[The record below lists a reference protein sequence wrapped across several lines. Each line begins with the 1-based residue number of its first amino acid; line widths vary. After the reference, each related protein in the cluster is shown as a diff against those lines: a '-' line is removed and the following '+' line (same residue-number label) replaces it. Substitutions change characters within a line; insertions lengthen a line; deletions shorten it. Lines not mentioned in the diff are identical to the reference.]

1 MIKKNYLFTLLTLP
15 ALLCLGAGN
24 VWGEELTVANGDA
37 TNTGVPICGNYAD
50 TKGMRSQFIYPSSL
64 LTDMEYGT
72 ISKVKFYSST
82 ASKAF
87 TSTFEVRLSEVS
99 ASTLS
104 GFNTDGGTKVY
115 TGSLTLADNEME
127 ISFDTPYEYN
137 GDGNLLFDIEVTANT
152 SAWVNA
158 AFYGITQSGAGYSNK
173 VYYGGAQVCN
183 LLPKATFTYTPG
195 EPPTC
200 PKPKNLNMIDMS
212 SASASFA
219 WTKGDAETSWQY
231 ICLPAATAVDWSDAG
246 VKTATSATATV
257 TGLTAQTSYKFYVRA
272 YCEST
277 DQSAELVKVF
287 KTPCAGESLPWDCG
301 FESSEGYSTG
311 SYSSAAPTCWD
322 MLNANQGAYPYI
334 YISTSYANSGNGLY
348 FQSSKSKYG
357 YIILPPFEHGLD
369 VLKLSFSHKEEGT
382 SSTAGQI
389 TVGYMTDPADEDSF
403 VPVQVCT
410 RVTSHTT
417 ISDILFTDA
426 PSYGRIAFRYGGG
439 TGDQW
444 YAGIDDIHV
453 EATIDCSK
461 PATPTYSD
469 LTGSSV
475 TINWTANAGVDDY
488 KYINV
493 DRTAT
498 PDYVLDWEND
508 ATAISATSVDLDEL
522 VDGHNYEFY
531 VMCACGT
538 VASDACTYQPLSCPN
553 VTGVTL
559 SNKVW
564 NGVTVNWTTSAAAN
578 CDVRYSTDG
587 GANWTVAEENISANS
602 KVLAVSLGNTY
613 TIQVKP
619 HCSADA
625 WVAAGETYTPTCP
638 TPGALTLSEKTY
650 NSVKVSW
657 AAVAGVSKWNLQYKT
672 GDLGWTEVNDI
683 TDLYYTISG
692 MTTNN
697 EYIIQLIAECNGEYS
712 ETTYT
717 PVYDAPSSVLVSAK
731 DLGGDAS
738 WAPVDGATGYQ
749 YIVVLK
755 DAAQDW
761 TSPSTG
767 TTTSAGYIH
776 ANPELSGLHAKTAY
790 DFYVKAVFAGGTSV
804 ATKKSFTTTSHAPN
818 TPTVADG
825 DITSS
830 SAVAT
835 WTLPAACQATQC
847 QWICKLTSASA
858 PAVDDAAWSTPSTE
872 FTANISG
879 LEAYTDYTVY
889 VRAYYEDGIYSSNT
903 SKGFKTKCGT
913 ETLPF
918 SYDFGS
924 SYPSTLSACWNT
936 TYTGSYN
943 WGLDYNWSS
952 AEGYNYYIKFQ
963 ARANSSCYAILE
975 TPSIELSTEA
985 ILTFK
990 WKNDYNIATE
1000 LLISTDG
1007 GSTKSSIDAE
1017 VDADLSTTTGW
1028 ANKSVDLSAYV
1039 GETVIL
1045 YFKGTGKS
1053 ANSKYISLDDINI
1066 AAKPCDAP
1074 TFAAANI
1081 EVANASATI
1090 SCAESKW
1097 NLRYRTNGVG
1107 DWTTVSNITAASRTI
1122 TGLTNGTTY
1131 EAQIQ
1136 NVCSAT
1142 RSSSWTTSQTFTP
1155 INCPV
1160 PTSLEA
1166 TEITHNSA
1174 TISWSGDAKALRYKK
1189 GSDDWSNETISPAD
1203 ETFDLSELVAESTYT
1218 VQVKADCEDGDNW
1231 SEELEFTTKCAPITI
1246 TKVAPYEA
1254 DFAGLTNEMP
1264 SCWDKSATT
1273 MPYVTGEE
1281 LQFNGKDQTAI
1292 LPKFSN
1298 ATSGLMLKFNY
1309 NHSYAASYSGQIQ
1322 VGYIDAS
1329 GDFQAFGSALSGAT
1343 SYTAAE
1349 INFDGVD
1356 DDKAKYIAIRLIHNN
1371 PSNISYANGFIKDVV
1386 VELAPTCYAPASI
1399 ADAASITASGATL
1412 SWTASGKGE
1421 TQYQWAVAEGSAA
1434 PAWVDDAAHKVTA
1447 PTTSVTLTGLNAQT
1461 DYTFY
1466 VRSYCNAD
1474 DQSEEVSK
1482 AFTTKCAAIAAA
1494 DMPFEEAFSATLGA
1508 CWKTY
1513 AASYYSIYVSSGEL
1527 HATAPKTSGSE
1538 SVVVMPAFEMA
1549 LNQLVVSFDYKGS
1562 NGTVEVGYVT
1572 DPEDKTTFVA
1582 VGDAY
1587 TIASAY
1593 QQAVTAFV
1601 SLGAVTGNVA
1611 LRFKG
1616 VGTDGSFTVDNL
1628 RVAYGTGIA
1637 DNTDNSEALADLL
1650 GQTVDFVVNRTFKRA
1665 DYFNTLCLPFS
1676 LSEEE
1681 LANSPFAGAEL
1692 WTFKYASVVNDELQ
1706 VRIQQE
1712 TSIKAGRPYLILFGT
1727 GEDLV
1732 NPLFKN
1738 VTITATSGEHM
1749 NYENIA
1755 FIGTLAPVAF
1765 TADDANRLFLTANN
1779 LLAWANTNGN
1789 VRSFRAYFEIT
1800 PSPHPSQIRRGMS
1813 ARIVMKEEV
1822 ATGIEDVQG
1831 SDVQSTKVLE
1841 NNQVLIIRNGVKYNL
1856 QGQVVK

>member
-1 MIKKNYLFTLLTLP
+1 MK
-15 ALLCLGAGN
+15 AD
-24 VWGEELTVANGDA
+24 ELTVADGSA
-37 TNTGVPICGNYAD
+37 TGTTATTNRYAPVYGYYCD
-50 TKGMRSQFIYPSSL
+50 GIIDRAQMIYPKSMISGLVGNTITDITFYSTTATQSWGTARFTIRIAEVAETTLSAINTTASFTVVGTNRDLSIALGKITIHLDGEGYTYSGANDKNL
-64 LTDMEYGT
+64 LIDIEMTAKGT
-72 ISKVKFYSST
+72 GSSST
-82 ASKAF
+82 AP
-87 TSTFEVRLSEVS
+87 V
-99 ASTLS
+99 
-104 GFNTDGGTKVY
+104 
-115 TGSLTLADNEME
+115 
-127 ISFDTPYEYN
+127 YN
-137 GDGNLLFDIEVTANT
+137 GITATSGTSYTQYKYSSYSSVSNASNT
-152 SAWVNA
+152 
-158 AFYGITQSGAGYSNK
+158 F
-173 VYYGGAQVCN
+173 
-183 LLPKATFTYTPG
+183 LPKATFTY
-195 EPPTC
+195 EDNSAAC
-200 PKPKNLNMIDMS
+200 KKPKNIQFTDLKSTSVAFSWD
-212 SASASFA
+212 
-219 WTKGDAETSWQY
+219 KGGEETAWQY
-231 ICLPAATAVDWSDAG
+231 LCLPAATTIEDSHWE
-246 VKTATSATATV
+246 SALSASGQSASIS
-257 TGLTAQTSYKFYVRA
+257 GLTASSSYIFYLRSDCSSDG
-272 YCEST
+272 YS
-277 DQSAELVKVF
+277 KVSQKAF
-287 KTPCAGESLPWDCG
+287 KTPCDGETLPWSCG
-301 FESSEGYSTG
+301 FEASEGYSNSTW
-311 SYSSAAPTCWD
+311 SSTSAAPACWD
-322 MLNANQGAYPYI
+322 MLNANSGYPYI
-334 YISTSYANSGNGLY
+334 QVYSRYKHDGTQSLDFTSGKDKSCYIA
-348 FQSSKSKYG
+348 
-357 YIILPPFEHGLD
+357 LPAFASPTN
-369 VLKLSFSHKEEGT
+369 VLKISFWYRNEETTDSNGQLS
-382 SSTAGQI
+382 
-389 TVGYMTDPADEDSF
+389 VGYMTDVTDETTYVEVSS
-403 VPVQVCT
+403 CT
-410 RVTSHTT
+410 RTTTVTQKQN
-417 ISDILFTDA
+417 ILFTGA
-426 PSYGRIAFRYGGG
+426 PSFARIVFRYSG
-439 TGDQW
+439 TKDDY
-444 YAGIDDIHV
+444 YAAVDDILV
-453 EATIDCSK
+453 ESTQDCSK

-508 ATAISATSVDLDEL
+508 ATPISATSVDLDEL
-522 VDGHNYEFY
+522 TDGHNYEFY

-538 VASDACTYQPLSCPN
+538 EASDACEYQPLSCPN

-559 SNKVW
+559 SNQVW
-564 NGVTVNWTTSAAAN
+564 DGVTVNWTTSATTN
-578 CDVRYSTDG
+578 CDVQYKAGSGEWTAAATNLDATSKTITGLSVGTEYSFRVKPNCSADG
-587 GANWTVAEENISANS
+587 WVAPASTYEPACPALGDLTLSNEKYNGVTVSWSAATGISTWTLKYRKGSDDWTVVEDIDEE
-602 KVLAVSLGNTY
+602 TY
-613 TIQVKP
+613 TISSGLVTN
-619 HCSADA
+619 
-625 WVAAGETYTPTCP
+625 E
-638 TPGALTLSEKTY
+638 E
-650 NSVKVSW
+650 
-657 AAVAGVSKWNLQYKT
+657 
-672 GDLGWTEVNDI
+672 
-683 TDLYYTISG
+683 YTI
-692 MTTNN
+692 
-697 EYIIQLIAECNGEYS
+697 ELYS
-712 ETTYT
+712 ECGGDAASTTYT
-717 PVYDAPSSVLVSAK
+717 PVYAAPTSVLVSAQ

-738 WAPVDGATGYQ
+738 WAPVEGATGYQ

-761 TSPSTG
+761 STPATG
-767 TTTSAGYIH
+767 TTVSSGYVH
-776 ANPELSGLHAKTAY
+776 ANPVLSGLHAKTAY

-830 SAVAT
+830 SAIAT

-847 QWICKLTSASA
+847 QWICKLTSAGT

-889 VRAYYEDGIYSSNT
+889 VRAYYEDGIYSANT

-963 ARANSSCYAILE
+963 ARASSSYYAILE

-1053 ANSKYISLDDINI
+1053 TSGKYISLDDINI

-1107 DWTTVSNITAASRTI
+1107 DWTTISNITAASRTI

-1142 RSSSWTTSQTFTP
+1142 RSSSWTSSQTFTP
-1155 INCPV
+1155 VNCPV

-1166 TEITHNSA
+1166 TQITHNSA

-1189 GSDDWSNETISPAD
+1189 GSDDWSSETISPAA
-1203 ETFDLSELVAESTYT
+1203 ESFDLSELVAESTYT

-1231 SEELEFTTKCAPITI
+1231 SAELEFATKCAPITV
-1246 TKVAPYEA
+1246 TKVAPFEA

-1264 SCWDKSATT
+1264 SCWEKSETT
-1273 MPYVTGEE
+1273 YPYVTSGELKFYANE
-1281 LQFNGKDQTAI
+1281 ANQTAI
-1292 LPKFSN
+1292 LPAFSNNIATLVLKFSYKN
-1298 ATSGLMLKFNY
+1298 YSSMSGYGKL
-1309 NHSYAASYSGQIQ
+1309 QI
-1322 VGYIDAS
+1322 GYIDNN
-1329 GDFQAFGSALSGAT
+1329 GDFQAVGSTLTNKGSYFAT
-1343 SYTAAE
+1343 E
-1349 INFDGVD
+1349 VNFDGVTG
-1356 DDKAKYIAIRLIHNN
+1356 AKNIAIRFLDNAN
-1371 PSNISYANGFIKDVV
+1371 AEAYSYVKDVV

-1399 ADAASITASGATL
+1399 ADATSITSEGATL

-1434 PAWVDDAAHKVTA
+1434 PVWVDDAAHKVG
-1447 PTTSVTLTGLNAQT
+1447 TTSKAVSGLNANS

-1466 VRSYCNAD
+1466 VRSYCAAD
-1474 DQSEEVSK
+1474 DQSEAVSK

-1494 DMPFEEAFSATLGA
+1494 EMPFEEAFSATLGA

-1527 HATAPKTSGSE
+1527 HATAPKSSGNE
-1538 SVVVMPAFEMA
+1538 SVLVLPAFEMP

-1587 TIASAY
+1587 TVASAY
-1593 QQAVTAFV
+1593 KQAVTAFV

-1616 VGTDGSFTVDNL
+1616 VGIDGSFTVDNL

-1637 DNTDNSEALADLL
+1637 DNTDNSEALAGMV
-1650 GQTVDFVVNRTFKRA
+1650 GQTVDFVVNRTFVRNFESEP
-1665 DYFNTLCLPFS
+1665 YFNTICLPFS
-1676 LSEEE
+1676 LSAEE
-1681 LANSPFAGAEL
+1681 LAAGPLAGAEL

-1712 TSIKAGRPYLILFGT
+1712 SSLKAGRPYLILFEAG
-1727 GEDLV
+1727 DNLV

-1738 VTITATSGEHM
+1738 VTISAASGEHM
-1749 NYENIA
+1749 SFENIA

-1765 TADDANRLFLTANN
+1765 TADDQYRLFLAANN
-1779 LLAWANTNGN
+1779 QLAWANANGN
-1789 VRSFRAYFEIT
+1789 VRSFRAYFQIT
-1800 PSPHPSQIRRGMS
+1800 PPSSPSPIRRGMK
-1813 ARIVMKEEV
+1813 ARIVQKEEV
-1822 ATGIEDVQG
+1822 TTGMDEVGQNSNVESQKLI
-1831 SDVQSTKVLE
+1831 E
-1841 NNQVLIIRNGVKYNL
+1841 NNQVIIIRNGVKYNL
-1856 QGQVVK
+1856 QGQAIK

>member
-1 MIKKNYLFTLLTLP
+1 MWGASPFTVEGTS
-15 ALLCLGAGN
+15 
-24 VWGEELTVANGDA
+24 A
-37 TNTGVPICGNYAD
+37 TNDWVPVYGYYAD
-50 TKGMRSQFIYPSSL
+50 NFLHSQIIYPKGDLEEMDGKVIKSMTFHTTSSY
-64 LTDMEYGT
+64 TSVSWG
-72 ISKVKFYSST
+72 S
-82 ASKAF
+82 ASF
-87 TSTFEVRLSEVS
+87 QIRLKLVD

-104 GFNTDGGTKVY
+104 GYVDVSSDDPVFS
-115 TGSLTLADNEME
+115 GSLSVSDQQMVVTFTEDF
-127 ISFDTPYEYN
+127 IYDKSK
-137 GDGNLLFDIEVTANT
+137 NLLFDLQSTAKG
-152 SAWVNA
+152 SWSKVS
-158 AFYGITQSGAGYSNK
+158 FYGSTVTGASKAGYSGTSAAAVSSSSSGDNFR
-173 VYYGGAQVCN
+173 
-183 LLPKATFTYTPG
+183 PKTTFAYA

-200 PKPKNLNMIDMS
+200 PTPKLSMTGKEDT
-212 SASASFA
+212 SASFS
-219 WTKGDAETSWQY
+219 WTVGKNETQWQY
-231 ICLPAATAVDWSDAG
+231 CYKPGTTEPENSDWSSP
-246 VKTATSATATV
+246 TSATST
-257 TGLTAQTSYKFYVRA
+257 TISGLTASTEYTFYLHA
-272 YCEST
+272 YCSSE
-277 DQSAELVKVF
+277 DQSIPAS
-287 KTPCAGESLPWDCG
+287 KTFTTDCEHAAIPANGLTFGFEGGSTSLPDCWTYKKVGTG
-301 FESSEGYSTG
+301 FYDPNVSSNAGYDGST
-311 SYSSAAPTCWD
+311 YS
-322 MLNANQGAYPYI
+322 LHFN
-334 YISTSYANSGNGLY
+334 GNG
-348 FQSSKSKYG
+348 SSDKALV
-357 YIILPPFEHGLD
+357 ILPKFGTD
-369 VLKLSFSHKEEGT
+369 IKNLKISFYYQQGN
-382 SSTAGQI
+382 SSSNRPQLK
-389 TVGYMTDPADEDSF
+389 VGYMTDPNDASTYHTLKAFTRTTSWTLCEADFANAAEGAHIVLCDSGGSYS
-403 VPVQVCT
+403 
-410 RVTSHTT
+410 SHTY
-417 ISDILFTDA
+417 IDNIKIETD
-426 PSYGRIAFRYGGG
+426 
-439 TGDQW
+439 Q
-444 YAGIDDIHV
+444 
-453 EATIDCSK
+453 DCSK

-469 LTGSSV
+469 LTENSV
-475 TINWTANAGVDDY
+475 TVSWTANTNVTDY

-493 DRTAT
+493 DRTANPT
-498 PDYVLDWEND
+498 YDLDWEND
-508 ATAISATSVDLDEL
+508 ATLVESATSVALSEL

-564 NGVTVNWTTSAAAN
+564 NSVTVNWTTSAAAN
-578 CDVRYSTDG
+578 CDVRYSVDG
-587 GANWTVAEENISANS
+587 GANWTVAEENISATS
-602 KVLAVSLGNTY
+602 KALDVTPGNTY

-619 HCSADA
+619 SCSADA

-657 AAVAGVSKWNLQYKT
+657 AAVAGVSKWNLQYSDNGT
-672 GDLGWTEVNDI
+672 GWVVVNNI
-683 TDLYYTISG
+683 TDLFYTISG
-692 MTTNN
+692 MTTNS
-697 EYIIQLIAECNGEYS
+697 EYTIQLTAECSGGYS
-712 ETTYT
+712 ETSYT

-738 WAPVDGATGYQ
+738 WAPVDGATRYE
-749 YIVVLK
+749 YIVVEK
-755 DAAQDW
+755 DAAEDW
-761 TSPSTG
+761 TSPATG
-767 TTTSAGYIH
+767 TTTSAGIVH

-818 TPTVADG
+818 TPIVADG

-830 SAVAT
+830 SAIAT

-889 VRAYYEDGIYSSNT
+889 VRAYYEDGIYS
-903 SKGFKTKCGT
+903 
-913 ETLPF
+913 
-918 SYDFGS
+918 
-924 SYPSTLSACWNT
+924 
-936 TYTGSYN
+936 
-943 WGLDYNWSS
+943 
-952 AEGYNYYIKFQ
+952 
-963 ARANSSCYAILE
+963 
-975 TPSIELSTEA
+975 
-985 ILTFK
+985 
-990 WKNDYNIATE
+990 
-1000 LLISTDG
+1000 
-1007 GSTKSSIDAE
+1007 
-1017 VDADLSTTTGW
+1017 
-1028 ANKSVDLSAYV
+1028 
-1039 GETVIL
+1039 
-1045 YFKGTGKS
+1045 
-1053 ANSKYISLDDINI
+1053 
-1066 AAKPCDAP
+1066 
-1074 TFAAANI
+1074 
-1081 EVANASATI
+1081 ANASKTFKTDCGTVGLPLAKQTFSSSIPACWASSYTGNEWGYEYSGTYHSAYYSAQYLANTATTNSADLKTPTI
-1090 SCAESKW
+1090 SVTDKATLTFWYRNYYYKSYVTYYATGEVLFDDGETETELWSIDHTSSSIVQKNIDLSEFNLVGKTGRFIFRGHGAGTSSYARIWIDDVEITINPVSAPTNLAAAPTADGADVTWDAEEGPYD
-1097 NLRYRTNGVG
+1097 LQYRVNGSSDAWMAVNG
-1107 DWTTVSNITAASRTI
+1107 IATKTKTL
-1122 TGLTNGTTY
+1122 TGLTLGTEY
-1131 EAQIQ
+1131 EVQVRAHASEHRI
-1136 NVCSAT
+1136 SA
-1142 RSSSWTTSQTFTP
+1142 WTTSQTFTP

-1166 TEITHNSA
+1166 TQITHNSA

-1189 GSDDWSNETISPAD
+1189 GSDDWSSETISPAD
-1203 ETFDLSELVAESTYT
+1203 ESFDLSELVAESTYT

-1231 SEELEFTTKCAPITI
+1231 SEELEFTTKCTPITI
-1246 TKVAPYEA
+1246 TKVAPFEA

-1273 MPYVTGEE
+1273 KPYVTGGE

-1298 ATSGLMLKFNY
+1298 ATSTLMLKFNY
-1309 NHSYAASYSGQIQ
+1309 KHSYSASYSGQIQ

-1329 GDFQAFGSALSGAT
+1329 GDFQTFGSALSGAT

-1356 DDKAKYIAIRLIHNN
+1356 DDEAKYIAIRLIHNN
-1371 PSNISYANGFIKDVV
+1371 PSNISYADGFIKDVV

-1494 DMPFEEAFSATLGA
+1494 DMPFEETFSATLGA

-1572 DPEDKTTFVA
+1572 DLEDKTTFVA

-1587 TIASAY
+1587 TVASAY
-1593 QQAVTAFV
+1593 KQAVTAFV

-1637 DNTDNSEALADLL
+1637 DNTDNSEALAGLL

-1712 TSIKAGRPYLILFGT
+1712 TSIKAGRPYLILFGA

-1765 TADDANRLFLTANN
+1765 AADDANRLFLTANN

-1800 PSPHPSQIRRGMS
+1800 PSPHPSPIRRGMS